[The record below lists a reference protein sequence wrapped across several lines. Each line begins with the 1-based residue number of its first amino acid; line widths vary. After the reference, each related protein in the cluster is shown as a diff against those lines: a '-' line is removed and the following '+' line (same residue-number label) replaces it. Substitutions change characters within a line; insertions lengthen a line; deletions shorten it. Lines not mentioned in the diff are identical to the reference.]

1 MNLSIFEQLII
12 TYTPLLVALAGIIT
26 TFCKIMCVIKEM
38 KTNTQ
43 KDSEEYKA
51 QISQLNNQNA
61 ELKRQLNELL
71 TKIDR
76 IGRE

>member
-1 MNLSIFEQLII
+1 MNLSIIEQLII

-26 TFCKIMCVIKEM
+26 TFFKIMCVIKEM

>member
-1 MNLSIFEQLII
+1 MNLSIIEQLII

-26 TFCKIMCVIKEM
+26 TFCKIMYVIKEM